1 MTVSYRQRAHELV
14 DKLPDAAVIDLLTW
28 MQSKRAR
35 QQKSGERAPR
45 FTPVAMGGLW
55 KGVRISDEDIASV
68 RQQMWTGFGETSG

>member
-14 DKLPDAAVIDLLTW
+14 DKLPDAAIVDLLSW
-28 MQSKRAR
+28 MQSRRAR
-35 QQKSGERAPR
+35 QHRKPR

-55 KGVRISDEDIASV
+55 KGIQISDEDLADV